1 MWHWWPKGHTRV
13 LLIHLVSD
21 LRWLLKKVK
30 ERHFFFA
37 AKTWSYS
44 HKLKLSVQWSPFPG
58 FAGGTTDEDSYPSSG
73 SESRESS
80 AGSIRSLNPI
90 MPQHPPPSTPQLLR
104 DARRRATKRNVLSS
118 LVVDIPQAGE
128 HGRGPNSARLS
139 WGGGHAPGGNFWPDL
154 LFCCLCSWSWL
165 PILLMHWQREGTC
178 PFHALTER
186 GPLSFS
192 CTDRERTTVLFMHC
206 QREDTRPL
214 YALTE
219 RGHPSFSC
227 TDRERTTVLSSS
239 GTDSEGTPIFFMY
252 WQKEDTCLFHA
263 LTERGH
269 PSFSCTDREKTHVLY
284 LHWQKEDTHPFH
296 VLTEDTCPFHV
307 LTERGHPSFSC
318 TDRERT
324 PILFMYWQKG
334 DTHPF
339 HALTERGHL
348 SFSCTNRERTPFSC
362 TDRKRTPVLFMDW
375 QRTPILFMYWQKGD
389 THPFHALTERGHLS
403 FSCTDRERTPFSC
416 TDRKRTPVLFMH
428 WQRED
433 THPFPALTERERER
447 KCVYWGGRGVFL
459 VCCFCFLPP
468 PPFIASQMLTKKQWC
483 LPAALCQLFLFF
495 QTQPQL
501 SPSHFCHSVW
511 LLLCSQVTLCHWQD
525 VQIHSLT
532 NQAVHSSLSA
542 AKSSRD
548 SGLSSGDP
556 SPNTSQSPSAAQ
568 SPTST
573 VLFDQ
578 LLSARL
584 EGAGGL
590 RHHINRSQSS
600 DASGL
605 MCRAPKRL
613 EARSSKYML

>member
-1 MWHWWPKGHTRV
+1 
-13 LLIHLVSD
+13 
-21 LRWLLKKVK
+21 
-30 ERHFFFA
+30 
-37 AKTWSYS
+37 
-44 HKLKLSVQWSPFPG
+44 
-58 FAGGTTDEDSYPSSG
+58 
-73 SESRESS
+73 
-80 AGSIRSLNPI
+80 
-90 MPQHPPPSTPQLLR
+90 
-104 DARRRATKRNVLSS
+104 
-118 LVVDIPQAGE
+118 
-128 HGRGPNSARLS
+128 
-139 WGGGHAPGGNFWPDL
+139 
-154 LFCCLCSWSWL
+154 
-165 PILLMHWQREGTC
+165 
-178 PFHALTER
+178 
-186 GPLSFS
+186 
-192 CTDRERTTVLFMHC
+192 MHC
-206 QREDTRPL
+206 QREDTCPL
-214 YALTE
+214 YALIE
-219 RGHPSFSC
+219 RGYPSFSC

-263 LTERGH
+263 LTEKGH
-269 PSFSCTDREKTHVLY
+269 MSFICTHRKRTPTLFMYWQRTPVLFMY
-284 LHWQKEDTHPFH
+284 WQREDTHPFQ
-296 VLTEDTCPFHV
+296 V
-307 LTERGHPSFSC
+307 LTERGHPSFSY
-318 TDRERT
+318 TDRERI
-324 PILFMYWQKG
+324 PVLFMYWQRE

-339 HALTERGHL
+339 H
-348 SFSCTNRERTPFSC
+348 
-362 TDRKRTPVLFMDW
+362 V
-375 QRTPILFMYWQKGD
+375 
-389 THPFHALTERGHLS
+389 LTERGHLS
-403 FSCTDRERTPFSC
+403 FSCTDRERTPILFLYWKKGDTHPFHALTERGHHSFSCTDRERMPFSC
-416 TDRKRTPVLFMH
+416 TDRKRTPVFFMH

-447 KCVYWGGRGVFL
+447 KCVCLGGRGVFL
-459 VCCFCFLPP
+459 VCCFCYLPP

-483 LPAALCQLFLFF
+483 LPAALCQLLFFF

-501 SPSHFCHSVW
+501 SPSHFCHSVR
-511 LLLCSQVTLCHWQD
+511 LLLCSLVTLCHWQD

-532 NQAVHSSLSA
+532 NQAIHSSLSA

-578 LLSARL
+578 LLSTRL